1 MDIQLSTEQPSER
14 VDMVPG
20 NEPIRTR
27 AVPVCPVCGQ
37 DGYVLYQSIVDRW
50 HGVAGPWQ
58 TMRCIRCESGWLNPV
73 PVPDDLA
80 SCYLASYYTH
90 DDPPPPTMGSSKSI
104 AFLRGAVLSAQK
116 GYRHLQPTTPFV
128 RMIGW
133 LLMLLPPVRWRASFG
148 LGRMLVP
155 FRENC
160 RLLEIGCGDGGYLA
174 LMRMLGWDATGLE
187 PDPVA
192 AEVASRSSGCH
203 VHVGMIE
210 SAPFEP
216 GSFDAIVSNHVIE
229 HVYDPKAF
237 VSMVARL
244 LSKDGVVV
252 VRTPNFQS
260 LGHRLFGA
268 DLYSLDPPRHL
279 CLLTPNSLSDLFRN
293 SGHFRSV
300 KTAPPTRDCRLAIRR
315 RFAVLR
321 TGNFLGEIKSSS
333 GDRCFEFL
341 FRALETF
348 GNFAFHWGEEVEC
361 TAIRK

>member
-1 MDIQLSTEQPSER
+1 MDTPLNAEHPSKGVGMSPR
-14 VDMVPG
+14 D
-20 NEPIRTR
+20 EPIHTR
-27 AVPVCPVCGQ
+27 AMPVCPVCGH

-58 TMRCIRCESGWLNPV
+58 TMRCVHCKSGWLNPV
-73 PVPDDLA
+73 PVPEDLA

-90 DDPPPPTMGSSKSI
+90 DDPQAPTMGSSKTI

-116 GYRHLQPTTPFV
+116 RYRHLQPAPYGLA
-128 RMIGW
+128 IGW
-133 LLMLLPPVRWRASFG
+133 LLMLLPPVRRRASFG

-192 AEVASRSSGCH
+192 AKVASRSSGCH

-210 SAPFEP
+210 NAPFEP
-216 GSFDAIVSNHVIE
+216 SSFDAIVSNHVIE

-237 VSMVARL
+237 VSVVARL

-268 DLYSLDPPRHL
+268 DLYSLDAPRHL
-279 CLLTPNSLSDLFRN
+279 CLLTPNSMRDLFRN

-300 KTAPPTRDCRLAIRR
+300 KTTTPTRGSRLAIRR

-321 TGNFLGEIKSSS
+321 TGNFLGGIKLSSR
-333 GDRCFEFL
+333 DRCIEFL
-341 FRALETF
+341 FRALETC